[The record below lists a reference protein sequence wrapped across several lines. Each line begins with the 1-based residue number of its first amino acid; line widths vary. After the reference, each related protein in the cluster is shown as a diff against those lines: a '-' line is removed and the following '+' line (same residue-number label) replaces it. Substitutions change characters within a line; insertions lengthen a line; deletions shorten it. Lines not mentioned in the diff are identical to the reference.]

1 MIYNAAKI
9 VINSGNYK
17 YEVLDSDLCLFFMM
31 KKITQE
37 QYVELISIMDEQ
49 KTQAEA

>member
-17 YEVLDSDLCLFFMM
+17 YEALDSDLCLFLMM